1 MGGDILSN
9 KLLINSKDRKLLL
22 FSDFVKNTEPK
33 IFGILEE
40 NNTISMDLA
49 IQLNIFDK
57 IKQSLPF
64 WLEFSRKEWIPD
76 KQNPRL
82 VAKNGD
88 FKNCQLCA
96 TPNKFQYKIENKTN
110 GNVLLI
116 GGDCVNSFKE
126 LRTMK
131 ALITNDEEYTR
142 YQNLLSYNP
151 YFYEVLV
158 TNTNIL
164 TSTKIILPSYYKD
177 SFKKIQ
183 KRLIQKLRGYI
194 KHGQELNEKEI
205 SHLIAVY
212 KNEIQTINEFVNKNK
227 NNDDYLSRDIA
238 NKIKKNQKNE
248 FEKILDSVE
257 NNGGRIPK
265 FTSLIIKVES
275 YLDIFVKKIKYRLP
289 KMFNLVRA
297 QFGAFELIVTNE
309 KVDYKFKIDSKLLMT
324 QYFENKLKSISEF
337 FLNNIDVLV
346 INDPSTRDKL
356 VQKGQ
361 SKILEE
367 MSGEFYEVNIKKI
380 IHMYDKNLTSKE
392 YAETY
397 NKVESIIENFF
408 VVKNPKDEVLSI
420 FPINDLIPIG
430 KKLLFSDGKIN
441 LNELHYRKVTV
452 KDFQQFIVS
461 QII

>member
-1 MGGDILSN
+1 LQQN
-9 KLLINSKDRKLLL
+9 Q
-22 FSDFVKNTEPK
+22 
-33 IFGILEE
+33 E
-40 NNTISMDLA
+40 NNTISTDLA
-49 IQLNIFDK
+49 NQLNIFNK

-82 VAKNGD
+82 VAKNGN
-88 FKNCQLCA
+88 FKKCQLCA

-110 GNVLLI
+110 GNILLI
-116 GGDCVNSFKE
+116 GGDCVNYFKE

-131 ALITNDEEYTR
+131 KLITNDEEYTR
-142 YQNLLSYNP
+142 YQNLLSYDP

-158 TNTNIL
+158 TNTDIL
-164 TSTKIILPSYYKD
+164 TSTEIILPSYYKD

-183 KRLIQKLRGYI
+183 KRLIQKLRSYI
-194 KHGQELNEKEI
+194 KRGEELSEKET

-212 KNEIQTINEFVNKNK
+212 KNEIQTINEFINKNK

-238 NKIKKNQKNE
+238 EKIKRNQKNE

-265 FTSLIIKVES
+265 STSLIIKIES
-275 YLDIFVKKIKYRLP
+275 YLELFTKKIKYRLP
-289 KMFNLVRA
+289 KEFNLVRA
-297 QFGAFELIVTNE
+297 QFGAFELIITNE
-309 KVDYKFKIDSKLLMT
+309 KVEYKFKIDSKLLMT
-324 QYFENKLKSISEF
+324 QYFKNRLKSISEF

-346 INDPSTRDKL
+346 INEPSTRDKL

-361 SKILEE
+361 SKVLEE
-367 MSGEFYEVNIKKI
+367 MNGDFYEANIKKI
-380 IHMYDKNLTSKE
+380 IHTYDSNLNSKE

-397 NKVESIIENFF
+397 NKIDSIIDNFF
-408 VVKNPKDEVLSI
+408 IIKDSQDEVLSI

-430 KKLLFSDGKIN
+430 KKLLFSDGRIDLK
-441 LNELHYRKVTV
+441 ELRYEKVTV
-452 KDFQQFIVS
+452 KDFEQFIVS
-461 QII
+461 QIV